1 MAEAKQAEWV
11 KIKPAEVEKIIVGLV
26 NRGMS
31 AEKIGLVL
39 RDQHGIP
46 KVRLF
51 GKRMSQILKENKIDS
66 NVEKENILK
75 NIEVLKK
82 HFEKNKKDQSAK
94 RSLAT
99 KLSRLR
105 KFNK

>member
-1 MAEAKQAEWV
+1 MEAKTQAEWM
-11 KIKPAEVEKIIVGLV
+11 KMKPAEVEKLV
-26 NRGMS
+26 VEMANKGMS

-51 GKRMSQILKENKIDS
+51 GKKMSKILSENKIES
-66 NVEKENILK
+66 NAEEKNVLN
-75 NIEVLKK
+75 NIETLKV
-82 HFEKNKKDQSAK
+82 HLEKNKKDQPAK
-94 RSLAT
+94 RSLT
-99 KLSRLR
+99 TNLSRLR